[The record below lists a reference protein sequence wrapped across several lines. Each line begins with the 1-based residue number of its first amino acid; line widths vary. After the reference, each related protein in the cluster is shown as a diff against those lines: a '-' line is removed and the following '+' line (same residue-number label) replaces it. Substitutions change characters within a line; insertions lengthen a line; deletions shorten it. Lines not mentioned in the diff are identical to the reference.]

1 MSIRVLRPAD
11 TDRKLP
17 GVLWIHGGGY
27 IIGMSSMVY
36 FSRPMDLVKKGKAVV
51 LSPGYRLAHTAPYP
65 AAAEDCY
72 AALKYM
78 KEHAEELGLA

>member
-51 LSPGYRLAHTAPYP
+51 LW
-65 AAAEDCY
+65 
-72 AALKYM
+72 
-78 KEHAEELGLA
+78 

>member
-1 MSIRVLRPAD
+1 MSSRIRSEKRKIPSPGGTMSIRVLRPAD

-65 AAAEDCY
+65 AAAED
-72 AALKYM
+72 
-78 KEHAEELGLA
+78 